1 MIAIEELADIVA
13 GGEGGTVEFKESTG
27 QKVAAAKTLC
37 AFLNGH
43 GGTLVFGVSRKGKL
57 TGQLVTDTTQ
67 RDLAAEF
74 VKFEPGYEFPVEY
87 ISIDSTHQAIVV
99 KVPAGKAQPYQ
110 YDGRAYRRIES
121 TTSAMPQAMYETMLR
136 ERGTFRSSWETDVAD
151 ALASDDLDGELICE
165 TARMAVAYGRLDA
178 TADVTDPARLL
189 RKFGLA
195 KNGRIYNGAA
205 VLFGKDLAAYPQCY
219 LRMARFVGVDKQD
232 FLDSRNL
239 SGNVFALINEAVAF
253 CFKHLNLKGT
263 TSGRIMREEQLE
275 IPVDAIREALVN
287 AFAHR
292 DYSALGGSVS
302 LAIFDDRIEIRNP
315 GHLPADFPIA
325 APQTSDDSLPHNPIL
340 ARVLYLRKTIE
351 MWGRG
356 MGLIGKV
363 CAKANFPYP
372 KVEEVN
378 GIVRVTFVRVCKS
391 VNKSPNKTAKSPNKS
406 VIKSP
411 NKSRIRKRCA
421 LNKLESLLPDAM
433 RSDAK
438 QNMLKVFG
446 AIYLDRYVS
455 IAELEKQTA
464 LSNGTVKEMINM
476 LKSIGII
483 FRVGA
488 KKNGH
493 WMISEE
499 FI

>member
-1 MIAIEELADIVA
+1 MSKYDIIYAMFLHKIESFA
-13 GGEGGTVEFKESTG
+13 TS
-27 QKVAAAKTLC
+27 
-37 AFLNGH
+37 
-43 GGTLVFGVSRKGKL
+43 
-57 TGQLVTDTTQ
+57 TQ

-87 ISIDSTHQAIVV
+87 VPIDATHQAIVV
-99 KVPAGKAQPYQ
+99 KVPSGKAQPYQ
-110 YDGRAYRRIES
+110 YDGRAYRRIEA
-121 TTSAMPQAMYETMLR
+121 TTSAMSQSMYETLLR
-136 ERGTFRSSWETDVAD
+136 ERGTFRSSWETDLAD
-151 ALASDDLDGELICE
+151 ALTIDDLDGELICE

-195 KNGRIYNGAA
+195 KNGRVYNGAA
-205 VLFGKDLAAYPQCY
+205 VLFGKDLTAYPQCY
-219 LRMARFVGVDKQD
+219 LRMARFVGIDKQD

-239 SGNVFALINEAVAF
+239 SGNVFTLINEAVAF

-263 TSGRIMREEQLE
+263 TTGRIKREEQLE

-292 DYSALGGSVS
+292 DYSAPGGSVS
-302 LAIFDDRIEIRNP
+302 LAIFDDRLEIRNP
-315 GHLPADFPIA
+315 GHLPADFPIH
-325 APQTSDDSLPHNPIL
+325 APETSDDSLPHNPIL

-378 GIVRVTFVRVCKS
+378 GIVRVTFVRTH
-391 VNKSPNKTAKSPNKS
+391 NSPAKSPNKS
-406 VIKSP
+406 VKSP
-411 NKSRIRKRCA
+411 NKAVDNSPNKSAKSPNKTATQKRRA
-421 LNKLESLLPDAM
+421 LNKLESLLPEAM

-438 QNMLKVFG
+438 RNMLKVFG
-446 AIYLDRYVS
+446 AIYLDRFVS
-455 IAELEKQTA
+455 IAQLEKQSG
-464 LSNGTVKEMINM
+464 LSNGTVKEMISM

-483 FRVGA
+483 FRIGA

-499 FI
+499 FISCKEC